1 MKKARKWLLI
11 LLGILILAACLG
23 IAGYRQYQSRFAY
36 VGEARYEKTIEA
48 IDLSGQSVD
57 DLTQLQAFPGLKQID
72 LRRTGLTCAEY
83 DTLRQWFPEAEILWE
98 IPFQGEYRDMET
110 ADLAIS
116 ALTDADAAVLP
127 YFTNLKTID
136 ATQCRDYPTILKLME
151 RYPHLEVSYS
161 VWLGEEPYAPDT
173 AELILTDA
181 DLEQLEQVM
190 PFLPQLKSVRFEGA
204 LPEAQALIALTEAH
218 PEIEFYWQ
226 VTIFDTVADIYTTE
240 LDFSGISM
248 TSEEEL
254 HAAAAYLPN
263 LTKVMMLDCGLSA
276 EQMARLYDDY
286 PDVLFVWYV
295 KLGRGITV
303 RSDITVFAPVMM
315 NKKVY
320 DGDLDNLRF
329 CTELVVI
336 DLGHMPITD
345 VSFLKYTTEVRF
357 LILADTDV
365 SDLTPLSGLKKLQF
379 LELFIAPIKDYSPLV
394 GCTALEDLNICG
406 TTADYTP
413 LKQMTWL
420 KRLWHIMGHMTK
432 EERDD
437 LRAALPDTWVMGP
450 IHGSTSDGWREGYL
464 YYEMRDLMGM
474 HYMKG

>member
-1 MKKARKWLLI
+1 MTKKRRWIPLI
-11 LLGILILAACLG
+11 LGILLL
-23 IAGYRQYQSRFAY
+23 AGYLGLSGYRNYQNRFAY
-36 VGEARYEKTIEA
+36 IGETRYEKTMEA
-48 IDLSGQSVD
+48 IDLSGQPVG

-72 LRRTGLTCAEY
+72 LRGTGLTCGEY
-83 DTLRQWFPEAEILWE
+83 DTLRQWFPEAEILWD
-98 IPFQGEYRDMET
+98 IPFQGEYYDMET
-110 ADLAIS
+110 ESLTIS
-116 ALTDADAAVLP
+116 ALTDADAAMLP
-127 YFTNLKTID
+127 YFAELKSID
-136 ATQCRDYPTILKLME
+136 ATQCRDYPMLLDLIA
-151 RYPHLEVSYS
+151 RYPELEISYGI
-161 VWLGEEPYAPDT
+161 WMGEVCYAPDT
-173 AELILTDA
+173 AALTLTDA
-181 DLEQLEQVM
+181 NLEQLTPVI
-190 PFLPQLKSVRFEGA
+190 PYLPQLKSVRFEGT
-204 LPEAQALIALTEAH
+204 LPEAAPLIALTEQY
-218 PEIEFYWQ
+218 PDIEFYWQ
-226 VTIFDTVADIYTTE
+226 VTMFDTVADIHTTE

-254 HAAAAYLPN
+254 HRAAAYLPN
-263 LTKVMMLDCGLSA
+263 LTKVTMLNCGLSN

-286 PDVLFVWYV
+286 PDILFVWYV

-315 NKKVY
+315 NRKVY

-329 CTELVVI
+329 CTKLVVI

-365 SDLTPLSGLKKLQF
+365 SDLTPLSNLKKLEF
-379 LELFIAPIKDYSPLV
+379 LELFIAPLRDYSPLV
-394 GCTALEDLNICG
+394 GCTALQDLNICG

-437 LRAALPDTWVMGP
+437 LRASLPNTLVLGP
-450 IHGSTSDGWREGYL
+450 IHGSTSDGWREGAL
-464 YYEMRDLMGM
+464 YYEMRDIMGM
-474 HYMKG
+474 PYMIG